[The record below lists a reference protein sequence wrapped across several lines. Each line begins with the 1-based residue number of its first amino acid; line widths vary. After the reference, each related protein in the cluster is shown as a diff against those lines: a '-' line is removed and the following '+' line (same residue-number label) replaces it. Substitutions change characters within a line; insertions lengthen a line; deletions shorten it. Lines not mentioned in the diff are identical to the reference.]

1 MSELIYDVE
10 VFVDV
15 MVGVMLLLWIG
26 VTQSEL
32 KRQERETY
40 IPRKWE
46 P

>member
-10 VFVDV
+10 VV
-15 MVGVMLLLWIG
+15 VGVMLLLWIG

-32 KRQERETY
+32 TRQERETY
-40 IPRKWE
+40 ILRKLE

>member
-10 VFVDV
+10 VFVGV

-26 VTQSEL
+26 VTHSEL

-40 IPRKWE
+40 IPRK
-46 P
+46 